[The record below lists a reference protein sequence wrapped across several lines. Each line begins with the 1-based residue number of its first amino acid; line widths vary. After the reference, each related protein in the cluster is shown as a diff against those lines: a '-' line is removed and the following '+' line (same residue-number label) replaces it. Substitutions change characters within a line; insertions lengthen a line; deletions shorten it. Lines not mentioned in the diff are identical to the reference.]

1 MPKKSARPS
10 KNEISNPHHHLTQ
23 KDQIMKSFLKSL
35 IVFVFVSVFSV
46 SVSFGALTL
55 KVQEI
60 PESGLVMARVPA
72 RVLAF
77 LLERD
82 PQTVQN
88 IRVRLGETAIQA
100 QYAGETLVFQCDE
113 NLIARSKDQVL
124 EFTLEPVVSDPAV
137 RGPEQVAAFQVENSE
152 FRITHEAA
160 KRGAF
165 PSRVEFLKTGRVMDS
180 LAFHD
185 RLYADGKQWGVN
197 LDPAPVLEVL
207 SDGPICTVVRTHGF
221 YSINGKAS
229 ESGTNAVYEWF
240 YFKTVPGLIYVK
252 AVARQERPREWK
264 EAHFLEIHPND
275 PGFTEW
281 AGLNA
286 PKGSK
291 DSAEFKTGT
300 FTGADEQKHFS
311 QFGGISDGKNFLMLS
326 AGSGAYDG
334 LGHYGPYLH
343 ADLYQ
348 AWATWDSPRKFWAA
362 WMAVRTFDSPADF
375 EAFGRK
381 FFVKPSPAYVKLEI
395 SGEIPAL
402 ADAKEP
408 WRKALAEALL
418 LGEKEFTSAEFQA
431 LKTGTNAPVER
442 IGSELVLVKSRDLAA
457 LLEQKTDSV
466 RLIALVDRN
475 SGTCF
480 TAADPEPIFQLDFRR
495 VFKPEEGTETSEKF
509 QKLSVSSDSGWK
521 SVDFAPTEGGVQF
534 RFSGPKVRGLEDAQI
549 PVEVTLQLLA
559 DPEKDGLRLTWSGK
573 SGSDEYTLMEF
584 WPGMVTCGEFGPR
597 VTAIYPAS
605 SGHLVRRAPQSTV
618 NYRSG
623 YPSGWAVM
631 PWFAAWDEESGA
643 GLYLGVHDPD
653 GSQKELRMNA
663 IPGKSAFQMAFLF
676 PIANQTLP
684 GNSFSAPGEVV
695 LRSFR
700 GDWVDAA
707 SIYRDWV
714 RTGAKWFPTLDE
726 NGRPDTPQCMKE
738 LCIWAQD
745 GGAPGSMVERTRD
758 FQAAFG
764 VPAAVHWYSWH
775 KTPFDNDYPHY
786 VPLDGFREA
795 VEKIQSENQ
804 TIVMPYINGR
814 LWDSRDR
821 GLEDFQFTSVALPAV
836 TKKEDGEPFFE
847 TYHSKESDGSPVKL
861 GVMCPSTELWRNKMH
876 ATVAGLMNNQSVKGV
891 YMDQIAA
898 AKPALCM
905 DPTHGHTLGGGSW
918 WRESYEK
925 MLTEIRSDVQ
935 KNGTP
940 ASPAAERFITS
951 ECNSEIYTNRLDGLL
966 TWHVQDDD
974 CVPAFAFVY
983 GGAIQ
988 CFGRNYGGCS
998 DQAFRMKAAQ
1008 QLVFGEQIGWFSLS
1022 TVKREDLMKYLR
1034 PLVRF
1039 RTQIQPYFWRGEM
1052 ARPAKFLAELPK
1064 ITDDWNWHGPT
1075 PVTMEALQTGTWRIV
1090 AYPTDQQTWKRDWNS
1105 GKTEKA
1111 VVIFTNFSTEPV
1123 KSRVSLNVQELGF
1136 PEGAK
1141 LRFEKIDSEGTR
1153 TPLPADFLNGE
1164 ITFPALETW
1173 GVEISGE

>member
-1 MPKKSARPS
+1 
-10 KNEISNPHHHLTQ
+10 
-23 KDQIMKSFLKSL
+23 MKSFLKSL
-35 IVFVFVSVFSV
+35 IVFVFVSIFSA

-55 KVQEI
+55 KVREI
-60 PESGLVMARVPA
+60 PESGLVMVRVPA
-72 RVLAF
+72 GVLEIWGENDF
-77 LLERD
+77 
-82 PQTVQN
+82 QN
-88 IRVRLGETAIQA
+88 IQVRLGETPIPA

-113 NLIARSKDQVL
+113 NLITKSKEKVL
-124 EFTLEPVVSDPAV
+124 EFTLEPIVSDPTV

-152 FRITHEAA
+152 FRITHDVT

-165 PSRVEFLKTGRVMDS
+165 PSRIEFLKTGRVLDM

-185 RLYADGKQWGVN
+185 RLYAEGKQWGVN

-207 SDGPICTVVRTHGF
+207 SDGPICTVVRTRGF
-221 YSINGKAS
+221 YTMNGKAS
-229 ESGTNAVYEWF
+229 ESGAKATYEWF
-240 YFKTVPGLIYVK
+240 YFKTIPGLIYVK
-252 AVARQERPREWK
+252 ALAEQERPREWR

-275 PGFTEW
+275 PNITEW

-286 PKGSK
+286 PKGSAAT
-291 DSAEFKTGT
+291 AEFKTGT
-300 FTGADEQKHFS
+300 FTGADTQNSFS
-311 QFGGISDGKNFLMLS
+311 QFGAVSDGKNFLALS
-326 AGSGAYDG
+326 GGCGTYDG

-343 ADLYQ
+343 ADMYM
-348 AWATWDSPRKFWAA
+348 AWNSWDSERRSWVA
-362 WMAVRTFDSPADF
+362 WMAARSF
-375 EAFGRK
+375 ESLDEFRAFGKK
-381 FFVKPSPAYVKLEI
+381 FFVKPFAPYVKLEI
-395 SGEIPAL
+395 SDDVSSL
-402 ADAKEP
+402 ADIKEP
-408 WRKALAEALL
+408 WRKEIAKSLL
-418 LGEKEFTSAEFQA
+418 LSGATIPKPFYGTVEQTSPGIEY
-431 LKTGTNAPVER
+431 L
-442 IGSELVLVKSRDLAA
+442 SDELILVKSRDLAA
-457 LLEQKTDSV
+457 LLEKKTGSL
-466 RLIALVDRN
+466 RLLTLADKN

-480 TAADPEPIFQLDFRR
+480 TTGEGEPLFRLNFR
-495 VFKPEEGTETSEKF
+495 KIQKSENPDEKPFENFT
-509 QKLSVSSDSGWK
+509 VSSDSTWK
-521 SVDFAPTEGGVQF
+521 SIELKPLGSGAEF
-534 RFSGPKVRGLEDAQI
+534 RFCSPKVLALGDTEI
-549 PVEVTLQLLA
+549 PVEVTLQLQA
-559 DPEKDGLRLTWSGK
+559 DPEKDSLRLNWSGK

-584 WPGMVTCGEFGPR
+584 WPGMLTCGEFGPR
-597 VTAIYPAS
+597 VTAIYPGT

-618 NYRSG
+618 NYRAG
-623 YPSGWAVM
+623 YPAGWAVM

-643 GLYLGVHDPD
+643 GIYAGVHDPD
-653 GSQKELRMNA
+653 GSQKEMRMTA

-676 PIANQTLP
+676 PIPNQTLP

-695 LRSFR
+695 LRSFH

-707 SIYRDWV
+707 TIYRDWV
-714 RTGAKWFPTLDE
+714 RTGAKWFPTLNE

-764 VPAAVHWYSWH
+764 VPAAVHWYHWH

-821 GLEDFQFTSVALPAV
+821 GLEDFQFTSTAFPAV

-847 TYHSKESDGSPVKL
+847 TYGSKESDGSPVKL

-876 ATVAGLMNNQSVKGV
+876 ATVAGLMNDQSVKGV

-905 DPTHGHTLGGGSW
+905 DPTHGHPLGGGSW

-925 MLTEIRSDVQ
+925 MLTEIRDDVL

-951 ECNSEIYTNRLDGLL
+951 ECNAEIYTNRLDGLL

-998 DQAFRMKAAQ
+998 GQAFRMKAAQ

-1022 TVKREDLMKYLR
+1022 TVKREELMKYLR

-1039 RTQIQPYFWRGEM
+1039 RSQIHPYFWRGEM

-1075 PVTMEALQTGTWRIV
+1075 PVTMEAVQTGTWRIV
-1090 AYPTDQQTWKRDWNS
+1090 TYSTDPQTQKRDWNS
-1105 GKTEKA
+1105 GKTERA

-1123 KSRVSLNVQELGF
+1123 KSRVSLNVHELGF

-1141 LRFEKIDSEGTR
+1141 LKFEKIDSEGVR

-1164 ITFPALETW
+1164 IMFPALETW
-1173 GVEISGE
+1173 GVEISRE